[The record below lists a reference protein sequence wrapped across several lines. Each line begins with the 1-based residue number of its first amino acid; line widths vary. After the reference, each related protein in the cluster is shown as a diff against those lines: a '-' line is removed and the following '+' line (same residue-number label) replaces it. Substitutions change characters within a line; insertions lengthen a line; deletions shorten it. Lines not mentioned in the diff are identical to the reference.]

1 MIHLFPKRSFVS
13 PARLSVCK
21 TPAEKLL
28 LVAIALGIALG
39 GFPVAALAQDY
50 VPPNRGLPGRRE
62 GGGTRGCWTS
72 TNPNPNPTG
81 QNRLTAIVPAQNLGY
96 TLSEYPTLFVYVPA
110 AFSAKAAAAELILT
124 DDQDNE
130 IYRASFSTGNQSGIL
145 RISLPAEANMAPLE
159 IGRDYRWSF
168 ALVCDPNDPSG
179 NLVVDS
185 WIQRIQPSAELAA
198 AIATASPADLPA
210 LYAQSGIWYEAI
222 ASLADPYR
230 QPADE
235 AIVAQWQN
243 LLNSVGLGSIASE
256 LPTATPGL
264 SRLPQP

>member
-1 MIHLFPKRSFVS
+1 MIHLSSKRSS
-13 PARLSVCK
+13 LSVAWQSVHK
-21 TPAEKLL
+21 LPAQALIA
-28 LVAIALGIALG
+28 AIALGITLSSV
-39 GFPVAALAQDY
+39 PIAALAQDY

-72 TNPNPNPTG
+72 TAPSR
-81 QNRLTAIVPAQNLGY
+81 QHRLTAIVPAQNLGY
-96 TLSEYPTLFVYVPA
+96 TLSEYPTFFVYVPA
-110 AFSAKAAAAELILT
+110 AYVEKTAAAELILT

-185 WIQRIQPSAELAA
+185 WIQRVQPSPELAA
-198 AIATASPADLPA
+198 AIATTSPADLPA
-210 LYAQSGIWYEAI
+210 LYARSGIWYEAI
-222 ASLADPYR
+222 ASLSDLDR
-230 QPADE
+230 QPTDE

-243 LLNSVGLGSIASE
+243 LLNSVGLGNLAAE
-256 LPTATPGL
+256 LSVVPPNL
-264 SRLPQP
+264 SQRSPQ

>member
-1 MIHLFPKRSFVS
+1 MIHFLSKRSS
-13 PARLSVCK
+13 ASSERLPVYKTK
-21 TPAEKLL
+21 TPTQKLL
-28 LVAIALGIALG
+28 LAAIALGIALG
-39 GFPVAALAQDY
+39 SFPVAALAQDY

-72 TNPNPNPTG
+72 NNPG

-110 AFSAKAAAAELILT
+110 SYAEKAAAAELILT

-130 IYRASFSTGNQSGIL
+130 IYRATFSTGNQSGIL

-159 IGRDYRWSF
+159 IGRDYHWSF

-185 WIQRIQPSAELAA
+185 WIQRVQPSAELSA

-230 QPADE
+230 QPTDE
-235 AIVAQWQN
+235 TIVAQWQN